1 MPNLLKAMH
10 TLPIISRTLAAIDV
24 NDLEKLSDAA
34 RKRQSPL
41 FLPRLSLAID
51 SPVDSPV
58 VERRTLFDFL
68 KVR

>member
-24 NDLEKLSDAA
+24 SDLEKLSDAA

-41 FLPRLSLAID
+41 FLPRLFSLSIRP
-51 SPVDSPV
+51 SIRPSSR
-58 VERRTLFDFL
+58 EEKRSSTF
-68 KVR
+68 

>member
-34 RKRQSPL
+34 RKRPSPL
-41 FLPRLSLAID
+41 FLPRLSLAVE
-51 SPVDSPV
+51 SA
-58 VERRTLFDFL
+58 VERRKRSSTFEARL
-68 KVR
+68 K